1 MANFSGALKITD
13 LNDFIAPSQDCIVIE
28 GQSGTNIKLISDT
41 NVRAIFLQDVL
52 EVCRLSHRLRM

>member
-28 GQSGTNIKLISDT
+28 GQSGTNVKLINDT
-41 NVRAIFLQDVL
+41 DF
-52 EVCRLSHRLRM
+52 EVCGLVVSLTGLGNF